1 MYFAISVDLVR
12 SQYILWDLSRS
23 CEISAD
29 LMRSQ
34 LCFYPRSLHTKV
46 PFQEIRHFPSC
57 VDLRA
62 RSIGLYPHHRYRLV
76 PVQCPY
82 PLIWGSSQCL
92 VVSSL
97 SGRAAAP
104 LSWASGHVS
113 EARPPYPRYQTPS
126 QPPGP
131 TSPLFPETDV
141 IRILNRQHQHQ
152 HSLWHVGREAN
163 SCRAKIWIR
172 KRYWNKRDNVHAMMW
187 IYMTCYVFSWHC
199 MICFWEGRG
208 CGHNQTN
215 DQFCRQ
221 IVI

>member
-1 MYFAISVDLVR
+1 MFS
-12 SQYILWDLSRS
+12 IL
-23 CEISAD
+23 
-29 LMRSQ
+29 
-34 LCFYPRSLHTKV
+34 YPRSLHTKV

-172 KRYWNKRDNVHAMMW
+172 KRYWNKRDKDQANVHAMTW
-187 IYMTCYVFSWHC
+187 IYTTCYVLSWHC
-199 MICFWEGRG
+199 MTCFWEY
-208 CGHNQTN
+208 NQTN
-215 DQFCRQ
+215 D
-221 IVI
+221 

>member
-1 MYFAISVDLVR
+1 M
-12 SQYILWDLSRS
+12 
-23 CEISAD
+23 
-29 LMRSQ
+29 
-34 LCFYPRSLHTKV
+34 FYPRSHHTKV

-152 HSLWHVGREAN
+152 HSLVHCGMSEGKQSHAEPKSELENGIDIKETMYMPWCESIWHVMFFHDIAWFAFERGGAVGT
-163 SCRAKIWIR
+163 IR
-172 KRYWNKRDNVHAMMW
+172 
-187 IYMTCYVFSWHC
+187 
-199 MICFWEGRG
+199 
-208 CGHNQTN
+208 QTIN
-215 DQFCRQ
+215 FVGKLWFNYQEL
-221 IVI
+221 